1 MRILSLVYLVLVL
14 CSTNLAAKTMLV
26 LGDSLSAAYGLP
38 VSQGWVHLL
47 DEKLPNWT
55 LINGAISGDTSQG
68 ALNRLP
74 ALLQKQPDYLLI
86 EIGAN
91 DGLRGYP
98 VPRIRANI
106 QQIIDMAK
114 KAGIKVVLM
123 QIRIPPNYGPKYTQ
137 QFENLYPEIAKQ
149 HGITLWPFFMEK
161 VAVDS
166 ALMQADGLHP
176 NAKGQLVIVEQ
187 LSALLA
193 TLK

>member
-1 MRILSLVYLVLVL
+1 MRILSVIYLVFML
-14 CSTNLAAKTMLV
+14 CSANLAAKTMLV

-38 VSQGWVHLL
+38 VTQGWVHLL

-55 LINGAISGDTSQG
+55 LVNGAISGDTSQG

-98 VPRIRANI
+98 VQRIRTNI

-137 QFENLYPEIAKQ
+137 QFENLYPDIAKAQ
-149 HGITLWPFFMEK
+149 DVTLWPFFMEK
-161 VAVDS
+161 VAVDAS
-166 ALMQADGLHP
+166 LMQADGLHP
-176 NAKGQLVIVEQ
+176 NAKGQLVIVHQ
-187 LSALLA
+187 LERLLA
-193 TLK
+193 TLE